1 MDMDSAAA
9 VIAAAA
15 AQEKALLS
23 LQGATRDLQL
33 RLAKGKEEQ
42 EMILLSSQG
51 TSHAW
56 NAPATEQQD
65 SKQP

>member
-1 MDMDSAAA
+1 MDSAAA

-33 RLAKGKEEQ
+33 RIAKGKEEQ
-42 EMILLSSQG
+42 YMTILSLKG

-56 NAPATEQQD
+56 HATATEQQD